1 MGAQVQGAPRFD
13 CVALHMALIGTG
25 ILAYALKALL
35 GLRPDPDNE
44 EQGLDN
50 LDHGEAGYHMDEA
63 GG

>member
-1 MGAQVQGAPRFD
+1 MWLEQLKAMGVTIA
-13 CVALHMALIGTG
+13 MAFVGTTV
-25 ILAYALKALL
+25 LAYAIKAIM

-50 LDHGEAGYHMDEA
+50 FDHGEAGYHMDEA